1 MRTLPQ
7 KASLQRRPSAA
18 SPTDT
23 PAAVFRQGQ
32 RGNSVYRHYA
42 HGCDPGRLAA
52 PDGLMDL
59 GAEAAP
65 ATAEGGIRPFVFGC
79 ARRGAPPSPERTAG
93 VYTPARPLA
102 PQGRTGTE
110 RQDAADPVLAHADA
124 GRGPPQVTAWAEPA
138 TRPKRAYWQFRTA
151 TWPQSAWPSLRER
164 TVRDDTDRCP

>member
-124 GRGPPQVTAWAEPA
+124 GRGPRAGHRVGGARNAAQKGILAVPHRYVA
-138 TRPKRAYWQFRTA
+138 T
-151 TWPQSAWPSLRER
+151 ER
-164 TVRDDTDRCP
+164 VAVFA